1 MSKQGAKKDPVEQA
15 RRKLAKAKLKW
26 NVADERLAQARV
38 EGRQEV
44 EKARLRE
51 AQLLAK
57 ATERLQ
63 RRSIALAEAEKEL
76 LSLTG
81 GKGLE
86 LEPSSPEAA
95 ADEVAQRQ
103 AEAADE
109 IHTNSIVS
117 PDSSEVLVELDSE
130 SR

>member
-1 MSKQGAKKDPVEQA
+1 MAKQAAKKDPVERA

-26 NVADERLAQARV
+26 DVADEKLAQARV
-38 EGRQEV
+38 EGKQEV

-63 RRSIALAEAEKEL
+63 RRAIQLADAEKEL
-76 LSLTG
+76 ISVTG

-86 LEPSSPEAA
+86 LEPSSPVAA
-95 ADEVAQRQ
+95 AHELEQLQ
-103 AEAADE
+103 AESTAE

-117 PDSSEVLVELDSE
+117 ADGNEVLAEIESE
-130 SR
+130 RS